1 MISCKHVIFRCSLLS
16 LVCIFSKGSSFNLLL
31 NMVIALAFVVDALVL
46 LLSFICLSGF
56 SYFAYNWFA
65 SEN

>member
-31 NMVIALAFVVDALVL
+31 NMVIALAFVDAVVL
-46 LLSFICLSGF
+46 LLSFICLPSF
-56 SYFAYNWFA
+56 SYSAYNWFV

>member
-1 MISCKHVIFRCSLLS
+1 MISCKHVIFRSSLS

-31 NMVIALAFVVDALVL
+31 NMVIALAFVVDVVVL
-46 LLSFICLSGF
+46 LLSFIYLPSF
-56 SYFAYNWFA
+56 SYFAYDWFV